1 MHLMTTLFGS
11 GTLEAVE
18 GQKLPTEYALQMYAS
33 HGELRFGGDLHFE
46 RAVPAGVVV
55 GRKMYLELQRLAIK
69 SKPPFCRKLVQELL
83 NSLNFQGDDSHL
95 QFRNASFLGWE

>member
-55 GRKMYLELQRLAIK
+55 GRKMYLELQSGESVLI
-69 SKPPFCRKLVQELL
+69 SLSELQ
-83 NSLNFQGDDSHL
+83 QGDIVGRAEIHEGL
-95 QFRNASFLGWE
+95 LPILYPGMRLH

>member
-18 GQKLPTEYALQMYAS
+18 GQRLPTEYALQMYTS
-33 HGELRFGGDLHFE
+33 RGELRFGVDLHFE

-55 GRKMYLELQRLAIK
+55 GRKLYLELQSGESVLI
-69 SKPPFCRKLVQELL
+69 SLSEL
-83 NSLNFQGDDSHL
+83 QGDIVGRAEIHAGL
-95 QFRNASFLGWE
+95 LPILYPGMRLH